1 MYRHATAK
9 GFAHVLIEVRQ
20 DLIADE
26 SGAVEWAER
35 LAPMLLAINRLDGIH
50 DVRHFGS
57 RTGPVAAA

>member
-26 SGAVEWAER
+26 AGAMEWAER
-35 LAPMLLAINRLDGIH
+35 LAPMLQQINRLEGIH
-50 DVRHFGS
+50 EVRHFGS
-57 RTGPVAAA
+57 RTGAVA